1 MQEEHVQNPNCEFCN
16 ELLKPGASRFANI
29 YGAKIESRVVATAQG
44 FVAIPTLGQLFK
56 GSLLVLPTDHYE
68 MMSQLPREM
77 QSALECFIS
86 GLEQTLMPLGFPVVF
101 EHGARSSTG
110 ASCGIYH
117 AHIHIVPVPGSVR
130 YQDVLPE
137 GELQE
142 NLLGIYAKSGAEESY
157 LYFRGTDR
165 SFGFYAGRDMENYP
179 SQYFR
184 QGLAKHFKIQHD
196 WDWRSYDSQEEK
208 LLETLAWFKG
218 NNVSVLS

>member
-1 MQEEHVQNPNCEFCN
+1 MREEHFQNPNCEFCQ
-16 ELLKPGASRFANI
+16 ELLSPGASRFANI
-29 YGAKIESRVVATAQG
+29 YGPKIESRVVATAQG

-56 GSLLVLPTDHYE
+56 GSLLVLTTDHYE

-86 GLEQTLMPLGFPVVF
+86 ELEQTLMPIGFPVVF
-101 EHGARSSTG
+101 EHGAKSSTG

-117 AHIHIVPVPGSVR
+117 AHIHIIPVPGSVK

-137 GELQE
+137 GEFQE
-142 NLLGIYAKSGAEESY
+142 NLPDIYAKAGTKESY

-165 SFGFYAGRDMENYP
+165 LFGFYAGRDMKSYP

-184 QGLAKHFKIQHD
+184 RGLARHFEVQDD
-196 WDWRSYDSQEEK
+196 WDWRNYDYQEKK
-208 LLETLAWFKG
+208 LLETLACFKG
-218 NNVSVLS
+218 DYVSVL

>member
-1 MQEEHVQNPNCEFCN
+1 MQEEPVQNASCEFCK
-16 ELLKPGASRFANI
+16 ELLRPKTSRFAKI
-29 YGAKIESRVVATAQG
+29 YGPKVESRVVASAQG

-77 QSALECFIS
+77 RSALECFIK
-86 GLEQTLMPLGFPVVF
+86 GLEQKLMPIGLSVLF

-117 AHIHIVPVPGSVR
+117 AHIHIVPVPGNVR
-130 YQDVLPE
+130 YQDFLPE

-142 NLLGIYAKSGAEESY
+142 NLSEIYSKAGAKESY

-165 SFGFYAGRDMENYP
+165 SFGFYAGHDMEKYP

-184 QGLAKHFKIQHD
+184 RGLAKHFEVQHD
-196 WDWRSYDSQEEK
+196 WDWRNYDSQEEK

-218 NNVSVLS
+218 DNVSVLS